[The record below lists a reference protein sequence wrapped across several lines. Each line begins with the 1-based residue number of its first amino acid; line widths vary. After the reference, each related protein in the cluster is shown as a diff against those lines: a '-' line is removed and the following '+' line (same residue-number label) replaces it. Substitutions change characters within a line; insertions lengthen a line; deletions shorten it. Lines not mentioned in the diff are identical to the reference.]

1 MNPFFD
7 NIIVPV
13 DFGEKTETIV
23 KQAYRIAKL
32 MNCDITLLHVVN
44 KKKSLNYLESVD
56 GNSYAE
62 IDSELETKLRR
73 LASVYAN
80 KFEIEIRY
88 AVNQGEV
95 SQQIVDFSTTN
106 RARLIVL
113 GRTGRVHQG
122 DKYAI
127 GNNTAQIIR
136 QSRCPVISINEEI
149 RKEFS
154 TILLPLDL
162 SKQIHHKINIAIQF
176 SRFYGALVK
185 VIAIINQENFSREPE
200 FKSKLASI
208 REFFIENNVA
218 STGELIFNFDRTTSV
233 ASKIIEFANL
243 KSADMIMI
251 MTQQEKDWKHTF
263 VGSTASQIIRE
274 SNLPVMS
281 ITPYQYEIG

>member
-32 MNCDITLLHVVN
+32 MNCDITLLHVFS
-44 KKKSLNYLESVD
+44 KKSSVSYQN
-56 GNSYAE
+56 NSE
-62 IDSELETKLRR
+62 ISEYENFDAELETKMRR
-73 LASVYAN
+73 LASLYAD
-80 KFEIEIRY
+80 KYEIEIRY
-88 AVNQGEV
+88 AIESGEV
-95 SQQIVDFSTTN
+95 SQKIVEFSAAN

-113 GRTGRVHQG
+113 GRTGRIHKG

-127 GNNTAQIIR
+127 GNNTAMIIR

-185 VIAIINQENFSREPE
+185 VIAIINQENFSREAE

-218 STGELIFNFDRTTSV
+218 STGELVFNFDRTTSV
-233 ASKIIEFANL
+233 AAKIIEFANL

-281 ITPYQYEIG
+281 ITPYQYEI